1 MKQKGITLIGL
12 IITVVILLI
21 LTAVSIGIAN
31 EGDIINKAKY
41 TTNETEKHIDS
52 QQEIINDIRNMYK

>member
-1 MKQKGITLIGL
+1 MKQRGITLVGL
-12 IITVVILLI
+12 IATVIILLI

-41 TTNETEKHIDS
+41 TANQTEQQIDS
-52 QQEIINDIRNMYK
+52 QQNLIDDVRNMYK